1 MLCRKVL
8 SPYKDINK
16 GSPEMSNT
24 KPFTAT
30 TASKDSNIMAQSD
43 NSTAA
48 SANNSATMTTP
59 ISTIV
64 SATNTS
70 NITSNPVTSSSVTST
85 KYQSTAIIQTTVIT
99 ANTSSSSNDS
109 STTVPSVTTQSNN
122 VSSSITVTISDSPG
136 TVPSVTFSSVTSSKT
151 SNPNP
156 DNTTGCE
163 EDSCSGGAS
172 CVSLNNTSFCLC
184 VDGYYYNSSKCNKGK
199 LFPGTITLSVTEI
212 SGLQDAHSIAYEKL
226 YLKVTTFFKD
236 AFVNTDYGQTVI
248 NKVRISPSARSEFRA
263 GQEDVAVTV
272 VNLFSETTKED
283 ETSVTAIIDNAVK
296 GNSDGIAKYDG
307 KSLCDFYGCVAA
319 DEKDDCSNGL
329 LCTCKEG
336 LERPNP
342 QIALCVASCPDN
354 CNAENN
360 KQCLMD
366 GEVAK
371 CTCLPGYK
379 QKDDGICQACAFGYG
394 GVNCEDYFQLI
405 LIIVGIVAGGLI
417 LAMMIALILVSSKK
431 KKNTIEE
438 QNLIKNDFQ
447 NLRLQETTGFSNL
460 GAEGSIFPKIRT
472 NFSRENQ
479 LQNPYENQRGI
490 PHPDY

>member
-1 MLCRKVL
+1 MEKALNLRVKDMNRKCVSTEDNMLCQKVL

-43 NSTAA
+43 NSAA
-48 SANNSATMTTP
+48 ANNSATMTTP

-70 NITSNPVTSSSVTST
+70 NITSNPVTSSSVMST

-109 STTVPSVTTQSNN
+109 STTVPSVTTQTN
-122 VSSSITVTISDSPG
+122 G
-136 TVPSVTFSSVTSSKT
+136 ARAC
-151 SNPNP
+151 
-156 DNTTGCE
+156 CE

-184 VDGYYYNSSKCNKGK
+184 VDGYYYNSSTCNKGK
-199 LFPGTITLSVTEI
+199 LFPGTITVSVTEI
-212 SGLQDAHSIAYEKL
+212 SGLQDGHSIAYEKL

-283 ETSVTAIIDNAVK
+283 ETSVSATIDNAIK
-296 GNSDGIAKYDG
+296 GNSVGITKYDG
-307 KSLCDFYGCVAA
+307 KSLCDFYGCVEA
-319 DEKDDCSNGL
+319 DEKDDCSDGL

-342 QIALCVASCPDN
+342 QIALCVAASCPDN

-371 CTCLPGYK
+371 CSCLPGYK
-379 QKDDGICQACAFGYG
+379 QKDDGTCQACAFGYG

-417 LAMMIALILVSSKK
+417 LAMMIALFLVSSKK

-479 LQNPYENQRGI
+479 LQNPYVNQRGI